1 MIEFTPREIQIFSK
15 KNIDKIVKKEKED
28 QKVNEK

>member
-15 KNIDKIVKKEKED
+15 KNIDKIVKKDKED